1 MITIENLCF
10 SYGKTQIL
18 TNVSSQFEEGKIY
31 GLLGR
36 NGVGKTTLLS
46 LLAGAQ
52 EAKEGMILF
61 NGKPLFENQDAISA
75 IGLFYQRNDLDREMD
90 HSKVEDLFKKAKQF
104 RKHFDLDYANEL
116 AQKFNLKT
124 SKRMNKLSKGNEAV
138 IQAILGLAS
147 RVPVTIFDEVYLGMD
162 APSRTLFY
170 SELLDEQERF
180 PRMFIVSTHLV
191 SEMEHLFDEVKIL
204 ENGQFSL
211 DESYQTAVEK
221 GNTLT
226 GDAEAVS
233 NVTKGLKV
241 IREQVLGPTK
251 AVSVF
256 GELGEQVREQ
266 CVKQNIAISQMP
278 LQDLFIAL
286 TAERG

>member
-1 MITIENLCF
+1 MRLHE
-10 SYGKTQIL
+10 
-18 TNVSSQFEEGKIY
+18 
-31 GLLGR
+31 
-36 NGVGKTTLLS
+36 
-46 LLAGAQ
+46 
-52 EAKEGMILF
+52 
-61 NGKPLFENQDAISA
+61 
-75 IGLFYQRNDLDREMD
+75 
-90 HSKVEDLFKKAKQF
+90 
-104 RKHFDLDYANEL
+104 HF
-116 AQKFNLKT
+116 
-124 SKRMNKLSKGNEAV
+124 
-138 IQAILGLAS
+138 
-147 RVPVTIFDEVYLGMD
+147 
-162 APSRTLFY
+162 FY